1 MKEGERG
8 ERMERNVEEESSSC
22 ERNRRVKIK
31 LDFAFVEDGIFFNF
45 LIWCTACFHSIL
57 ERILFNY

>member
-1 MKEGERG
+1 MEEKVKEGGRG

-31 LDFAFVEDGIFFNF
+31 LDFAFVELLSLKMEYF
-45 LIWCTACFHSIL
+45 LIF
-57 ERILFNY
+57 